1 MLSSDMD
8 LTANR
13 ATGIASSREPARASG
28 PILAL
33 DLGASRIRVAV
44 VGPDGRILERGE
56 GRTPGPEGGAAV
68 VDACRS
74 HLASVRERLDVAL
87 RSTLVGIAISAPGP
101 LDPRTG
107 TLIDPPNIGR
117 GVRDLPLASP
127 LAEALELPAVMD
139 RDTNV
144 AALGEMTY
152 GVAQGAA
159 DFLYLTVSTGLGG
172 AIVAGGELYGGA
184 DGLAGEIG
192 HLPVALDWPP
202 CGCGGAG
209 HLEATSSG
217 SGIVRQALIA
227 VDVGRADGLA
237 TLVQRVGRS
246 ALEARHVAEVADAG
260 DAEGMAI
267 MELARRSFAAAV
279 VGLVNTFNPELIV
292 VGGSIAVAQGDR
304 LLGPA
309 RQEVE
314 RVAFRV
320 PGARVR
326 IVPAALGDDVGL
338 LGGQPL
344 FRLRGPD

>member
-1 MLSSDMD
+1 M
-8 LTANR
+8 TATN
-13 ATGIASSREPARASG
+13 AGQPVGTASG

-44 VGPDGRILERGE
+44 VTPDGRLLERGE
-56 GRTPGPEGGAAV
+56 GRTPGAEGGQAV
-68 VDACRS
+68 VDACRAL
-74 HLASVRERLDVAL
+74 LAAVRDSLDEAV
-87 RSTLVGIAISAPGP
+87 RTELVGIAISAPGP
-101 LDPRTG
+101 LDPYTG
-107 TLIDPPNIGR
+107 TLIDPPNIGA
-117 GVRDLPLASP
+117 GVRDLPLATP
-127 LAEALELPAVMD
+127 LAEALGLPAVIE

-152 GVAQGAA
+152 GTARGAA
-159 DFLYLTVSTGLGG
+159 DFLYLTVSTGVGG

-202 CGCGGAG
+202 CGCGGVG

-217 SGIVRQALIA
+217 SGMVRQALIA
-227 VDVGRADGLA
+227 VDDGRADGLA
-237 TLVQRVGRS
+237 ALVERMGRP
-246 ALEARHVAEVADAG
+246 ALEARHIAEAADAG
-260 DAEGMAI
+260 DNDAQAI
-267 MELARRSFAAAV
+267 IDLARQSFAAAM

-309 RQEVE
+309 RREVE

-320 PGARVR
+320 PAARAK

-338 LGGQPL
+338 VGGQPL
-344 FRLRGPD
+344 FARRGTI